1 MKKYFEDN
9 PNAGKEHSERMK
21 KRFEDNPNAGKEHG
35 ERMKKHYENPEARKK
50 NSEAQ
55 KNRSPEWI
63 KKKLDIQGHNK
74 AFDVFTADG
83 TFIKTF
89 TYQYE
94 AKDYLQKEY
103 HITSNVSMRAVLT
116 GRLKSS
122 AGFVFKYK

>member
-1 MKKYFEDN
+1 
-9 PNAGKEHSERMK
+9 MK

-35 ERMKKHYENPEARKK
+35 ERMKKHYENPEARQK
-50 NSEAQ
+50 NRDAQ

-63 KKKLDIQGHNK
+63 KKKLDVLGQNK
-74 AFDVFTADG
+74 PFDIFTADG

-94 AKDYLQKEY
+94 AKEYLQKEH
-103 HITSNVSMRAVLT
+103 HITSNISMRAVLA
-116 GRLKSS
+116 GRIKSS